1 MSTHECFAANTL
13 NYPKLLLVRYELQ
26 DSLAVWPAAGQV
38 VPPDVGAPCLDP
50 DTAAGAALLINLRYD
65 MRSTLMA
72 RLRRS
77 AMLNIDPGEL
87 QVWTSEGEINLAPHT
102 TYLT

>member
-13 NYPKLLLVRYELQ
+13 NYPKLRLARYELQ

-38 VPPDVGAPCLDP
+38 VPPDVGAPRLVP
-50 DTAAGAALLINLRYD
+50 DTAADADLLINLRYD
-65 MRSTLMA
+65 MCSALMA

-77 AMLNIDPGEL
+77 AMLNIDPAEL
-87 QVWTSEGEINLAPHT
+87 QVWISKGEINLAPHT